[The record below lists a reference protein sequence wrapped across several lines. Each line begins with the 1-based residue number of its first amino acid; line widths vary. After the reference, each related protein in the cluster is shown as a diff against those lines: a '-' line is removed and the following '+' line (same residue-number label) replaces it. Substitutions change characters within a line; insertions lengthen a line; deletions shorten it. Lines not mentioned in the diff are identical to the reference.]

1 MAMHNLRKVHYLSLF
16 FYQTDW
22 SYFLKR
28 TSSFVISFWE
38 DILKGLE

>member
-1 MAMHNLRKVHYLSLF
+1 MVMHNLRKVPF
-16 FYQTDW
+16 FHQTDW

-28 TSSFVISFWE
+28 TRSFVISFWE